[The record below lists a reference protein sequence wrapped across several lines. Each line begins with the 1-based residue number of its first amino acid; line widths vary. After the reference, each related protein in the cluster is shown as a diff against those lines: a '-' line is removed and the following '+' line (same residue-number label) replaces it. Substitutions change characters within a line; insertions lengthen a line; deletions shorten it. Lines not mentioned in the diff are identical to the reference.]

1 MKNGY
6 KISEVKNLCRHKRS
20 LKGNQ
25 DFRGWGFHHYPSSS
39 CVNGAKSFECG
50 VLIEVLGYREAQ
62 KDREAQ
68 NEFDSEAVEIAELQE
83 T

>member
-1 MKNGY
+1 M
-6 KISEVKNLCRHKRS
+6 STQMEPKRKS
-20 LKGNQ
+20 RFSGL
-25 DFRGWGFHHYPSSS
+25 GFSAYPSSS
-39 CVNGAKSFECG
+39 CVNGAKSFDCG

-68 NEFDSEAVEIAELQE
+68 NEFDSEAVEIAELEE